1 MLNSVWPEETRKPE
15 FEALKNDT
23 VTDVLIIG
31 GGISGILC
39 AYMLK
44 QAGVGYMLVE
54 ADRICNGI
62 TRNTTAKITAQHGLI
77 YQKLIRE
84 FGTEAAKMYLE
95 ANLKAVDKYRELC
108 GTADCDF
115 DTADSFVYATDTL
128 RKIENELQALERIG
142 FKAEYSCGLP
152 LPLSAAGAVKF
163 RNQAQFNP
171 LKFLY
176 TVAGDLNIREHT
188 KVLEFERNKAIT
200 NRGVITAEK
209 IIAAT
214 HFPLLN
220 KHGGYFLKLYQSRSY
235 VIALK
240 SAQNVNGMYIDESEK
255 GLSFRDYKDLL
266 LLGGGSRRTGMKGG
280 GWKELNE
287 FAHNHYPDSEEVCR
301 WATQDC
307 MSLDGVPYI
316 GQYSVK
322 TPHLYVATG
331 FNKWGMTSAMVSAMI
346 LTDMILGKRNDYAGV
361 FSPSRTVIRPQLAVN
376 AAGAIVNLVTPTVPR
391 CPHMGCALKYNK
403 DEHSWDCPCHG
414 SRFAEDGKLLDNPA
428 TGDKKIV
435 KTARRR

>member
-31 GGISGILC
+31 GGIAGILC

-95 ANLKAVDKYRELC
+95 ANLKAVHKYRELC

-287 FAHNHYPDSEEVCR
+287 FARNHYPDSEEVCR

-322 TPHLYVATG
+322 TPRLYVAAG

>member
-31 GGISGILC
+31 GGIAGILC

-95 ANLKAVDKYRELC
+95 ANLKAVHKYRELC

-176 TVAGDLNIREHT
+176 TVAVDLNIREHT

-287 FAHNHYPDSEEVCR
+287 FARNHYPDSEEVCR

-307 MSLDGVPYI
+307 MSQDGVPYI

-322 TPHLYVATG
+322 TPRLYVAAG

>member
-31 GGISGILC
+31 GGIAGILC

-95 ANLKAVDKYRELC
+95 ANLKAVHKYRELC

-176 TVAGDLNIREHT
+176 TVAVDLNIREHT

-287 FAHNHYPDSEEVCR
+287 FARNHYPDSEEVCR

-322 TPHLYVATG
+322 TPRLYVATG

>member
-31 GGISGILC
+31 GGIAGILC

-95 ANLKAVDKYRELC
+95 ANLKAVHKYRELC

-176 TVAGDLNIREHT
+176 TVAVDLNIREHT

-287 FAHNHYPDSEEVCR
+287 FARNHYPDSEEVCR

-322 TPHLYVATG
+322 TPRLYVAAG

>member
-31 GGISGILC
+31 GGIAGILC

-152 LPLSAAGAVKF
+152 LPLPAAGAVKF

-176 TVAGDLNIREHT
+176 TVAGGLNIREHT

-280 GWKELNE
+280 GWKKLKE
-287 FAHNHYPDSEEVCR
+287 FAHNRYPDSEEVCR

-322 TPHLYVATG
+322 TPRLYVATG

-346 LTDMILGKRNDYAGV
+346 LTDMILDKRNDYAGV
-361 FSPSRTVIRPQLAVN
+361 FSPSRTVIIPQLAVN